1 MKEATFTNYIEI
13 DGQELR
19 MDMVPEEERLRIA
32 ILSADRLMEAAGF
45 RRKNA

>member
-13 DGQELR
+13 HGKEFRMEELS
-19 MDMVPEEERLRIA
+19 EEKRQQIA
-32 ILSADRLMEAAGF
+32 ILLSDRFMEAAGY